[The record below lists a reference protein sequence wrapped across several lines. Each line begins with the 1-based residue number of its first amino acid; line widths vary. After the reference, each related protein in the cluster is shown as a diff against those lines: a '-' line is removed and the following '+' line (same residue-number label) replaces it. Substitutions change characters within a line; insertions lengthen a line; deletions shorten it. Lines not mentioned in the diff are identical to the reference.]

1 MEFCQLAEVQG
12 CIGERLVEIRQLAK
26 IQELYWRKISGRL
39 PMAKVRFAKVLLAN
53 IWLLSKSTFCVRVI
67 ERKSQSI

>member
-1 MEFCQLAEVQG
+1 MDFRQLAKVQG

-39 PMAKVRFAKVLLAN
+39 PMAKVRFAKV
-53 IWLLSKSTFCVRVI
+53 
-67 ERKSQSI
+67 